1 MPDFNPFLPFV
12 RPNITGSSLVPR
24 GDGDGARAGL
34 PQAGVLLKSR
44 TKTKKPS
51 LYRVVLMNDDFTPM
65 DFVIQVLEKF
75 FNKTR
80 AEATDIM
87 LHIHRNGIGI
97 CGIFTFEVAESKV
110 GQVLDFA
117 REQEQPLQCTME
129 RE

>member
-1 MPDFNPFLPFV
+1 MPDFNPFLPFI
-12 RPNITGSSLVPR
+12 RPSIAAAPLVPR
-24 GDGDGARAGL
+24 GAGDEPRANL

-87 LHIHRNGIGI
+87 LHIHRHGIGV
-97 CGIFTFEVAESKV
+97 CGVFTFEVAESKV

-117 REQEQPLQCTME
+117 RQQEQPLQCTME

>member
-1 MPDFNPFLPFV
+1 MPDFNPFRPFI
-12 RPNITGSSLVPR
+12 RPSIASAPLVPR
-24 GDGDGARAGL
+24 GAGDAPRANL

-87 LHIHRNGIGI
+87 LHIHRHGIGV
-97 CGIFTFEVAESKV
+97 CGVFTFEVAESKV

-117 REQEQPLQCTME
+117 REHEQPLQCTME